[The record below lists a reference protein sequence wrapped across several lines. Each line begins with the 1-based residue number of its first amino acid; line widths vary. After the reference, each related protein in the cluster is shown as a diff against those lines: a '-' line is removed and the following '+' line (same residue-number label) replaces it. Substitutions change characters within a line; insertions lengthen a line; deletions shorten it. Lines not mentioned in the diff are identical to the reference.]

1 MSLMFQ
7 QNEVQSMKFLV
18 SFLLSLGLFATT
30 ACTKKTDELAIG
42 EFGSLTGNEATF
54 GQSTNKGIRM
64 AFDEINA
71 AGGVKGKKLKLI
83 TYDNQG
89 KPDESASVVKR
100 LITQDKVLA
109 IIGEV
114 ASSRSLAAAPIA
126 QQYKVPMISPSS
138 TSPKVTAIGDYVFRI
153 CFIDPFQGK
162 VMAKFMLDNLKL
174 KKVAIL
180 RDVKNEY
187 SVGLADVFS
196 KEVVAKG
203 GEVSADVSYQ
213 AGDIDFK
220 AQLTQIKSK
229 NVEAIFIPGYYTEVG
244 LITYQARQLGIKAVF
259 LGGDGWDSAD
269 LERNSKKAANGSY
282 YSNHYS
288 TESTDPRVQEFIQKF
303 KTKFNEVPDAMAA
316 LGYDAAKILV
326 AAMERTSDMTPEQ
339 IKNEIAKTKD
349 FPGVTGNTSLD
360 ADRNAVK
367 NAVIVQVEGD
377 QRKFI
382 ASIAP

>member
-1 MSLMFQ
+1 
-7 QNEVQSMKFLV
+7 MK
-18 SFLLSLGLFATT
+18 SFIALILSLGLIGLS
-30 ACTKKTDELAIG
+30 ACTKKTDELVVG

-64 AFDEINA
+64 AFDEVNS
-71 AGGVKGKKLKLI
+71 AGGIKGKKIKLI

-100 LITQDKVLA
+100 LITQDKALA

-138 TSPKVTAIGDYVFRI
+138 TSPKVTAVGDYIFRV

-162 VMAKFMLDNLKL
+162 VMAKFMMDNLKL

-180 RDVKNEY
+180 RDVRNEY
-187 SVGLADVFS
+187 SVGLADVFA
-196 KEVVAKG
+196 KEVAAKG
-203 GEVSADVSYQ
+203 GEVVTDVSYQ

-229 NVEAIFIPGYYTEVG
+229 NPDAIFIPGYYTEVG
-244 LITYQARQLGIKAVF
+244 LITYQARQLGIKSVF
-259 LGGDGWDSAD
+259 LGGDGWDSGD
-269 LERNSKKAANGSY
+269 LEKNSKKAANGSY

-288 TESTDPRVQEFIQKF
+288 TESTDPKVQDFIQKF
-303 KTKFNEVPDAMAA
+303 KAKYNEVPDAMAA
-316 LGYDAAKILV
+316 LGYDSAKILI
-326 AAMERTSDMTPEQ
+326 AAMEHVTEMTPEQ
-339 IKNEIAKTKD
+339 IRNEIGKTKD
-349 FPGVTGNTSLD
+349 FPGVTGNITLD
-360 ADRNAVK
+360 ADRNAIK
-367 NAVIVQVEGD
+367 SAVIVQVEGD

-382 ASIAP
+382 TNVAP

>member
-1 MSLMFQ
+1 
-7 QNEVQSMKFLV
+7 MKFSI
-18 SFLLSLGLFATT
+18 SFVLSLGLIGLMTFVT
-30 ACTKKTDELAIG
+30 ACTQKTDELAIG

-64 AFDEINA
+64 ALDEVNS
-71 AGGVKGKKLKLI
+71 AGGIKGKKLKLI

-89 KPDESASVVKR
+89 KPDEAASVVKR

-126 QQYKVPMISPSS
+126 QQYKVPMITPSS
-138 TSPKVTAIGDYVFRI
+138 TSPKVTAVGDYIFRV
-153 CFIDPFQGK
+153 CFIDPFQGL
-162 VMAKFMLDNLKL
+162 VMAKFMMDHLKF

-196 KEVVAKG
+196 KEVTAKG
-203 GEVSADVSYQ
+203 GEVLADVSYQ

-229 NVEAIFIPGYYTEVG
+229 NPDVIFIPGYYTEVG
-244 LITYQARQLGIKAVF
+244 LITHQARQLGIKGVF
-259 LGGDGWDSAD
+259 MGGDGWDSND

-288 TESTDPRVQEFIQKF
+288 TESTDPKVQDFIQKY
-303 KTKFNEVPDAMAA
+303 KAKYSEVPDAMAA

-326 AAMERTSDMTPEQ
+326 AAMERATEMTPEK
-339 IKNEIAKTKD
+339 IKNEIAKTQD
-349 FPGVTGNTSLD
+349 FAGVTGNITLD
-360 ADRNAVK
+360 ADRNAIK
-367 NAVIVQVEGD
+367 SAVIVQVEGEA
-377 QRKFI
+377 RKFI
-382 ASIAP
+382 TNIAP